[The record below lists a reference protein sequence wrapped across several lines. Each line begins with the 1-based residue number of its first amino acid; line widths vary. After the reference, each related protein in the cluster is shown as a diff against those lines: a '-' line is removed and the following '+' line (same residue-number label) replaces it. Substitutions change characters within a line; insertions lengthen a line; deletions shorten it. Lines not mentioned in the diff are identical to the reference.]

1 MYLLWHACFSVQLLL
16 VYRFSDLALVTYYE
30 RMTYFYPQ
38 RPKWTGS
45 WRGRLSAVPCTSPH
59 PPERADQTVSPPNL
73 WPCQSWSCGAAEKQ
87 TNVATHTAHP
97 SAQMIPDGRW
107 TCCLQPPY
115 RWLLVQREYI
125 MKQLHKSIWN
135 AMCTLKMKYFFFFFP
150 ITHANTQTNSDT
162 EKTAFELIFTTF
174 MLIKISVCLACW

>member
-1 MYLLWHACFSVQLLL
+1 
-16 VYRFSDLALVTYYE
+16 
-30 RMTYFYPQ
+30 MTYFYPQ

-59 PPERADQTVSPPNL
+59 PLERADQTVSPPNL

-107 TCCLQPPY
+107 TCCLQLPY

-125 MKQLHKSIWN
+125 MKQSHKSIWN
-135 AMCTLKMKYFFFFFP
+135 AMCTLKMKHFFFS

-162 EKTAFELIFTTF
+162 EKTAFELIFTAF
-174 MLIKISVCLACW
+174 MLIKPCMLIGLSGGCDLWCMASLRALIS